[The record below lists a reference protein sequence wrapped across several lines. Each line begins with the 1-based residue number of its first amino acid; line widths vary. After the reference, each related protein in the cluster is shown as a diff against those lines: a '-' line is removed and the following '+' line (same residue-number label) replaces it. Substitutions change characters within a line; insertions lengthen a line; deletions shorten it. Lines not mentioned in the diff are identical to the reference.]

1 MHVSVKAHRMLAND
15 HNSNSSQG
23 WNVPQVIC
31 SHTTLREMI
40 RRDNFPY
47 AYEITR
53 GKRHFAM
60 SEVQA
65 WLHKKMESQQKGGM
79 Q

>member
-1 MHVSVKAHRMLAND
+1 MNRLNERMLTA
-15 HNSNSSQG
+15 HEVMQIIG
-23 WNVPQVIC
+23 IR

-40 RRDNFPY
+40 RRDGFPN

-65 WLHKKMESQQKGGM
+65 WLHKKMESQQKSAA